1 MGAELRR
8 YSEKTGPNDK
18 KLYRL
23 RDTIFKMK
31 GSLSGHGKDV

>member
-1 MGAELRR
+1 MGAGLRR

-18 KLYRL
+18 KLSRL